1 MEPELV
7 KDNVIVKDTLFHI
20 NIEEKKPSKKEIIEA
35 TLRKK
40 RFQLFLK
47 RAFDIATAMFLIL
60 CFSPLLIIVAIL
72 IKLSSKGNILY
83 SNERVGYKGNHFRCY
98 KFRSMV
104 SDQSVKKSDY
114 EVALANQE
122 KGILHKVKNDSRITW
137 IGKIIRKT
145 SIDELPQLFNV
156 LKGDMSVVGPRP
168 LVPFMLKHLPEFREI
183 RCMVRPGIT
192 GLWQVRDRV
201 NNTSAEFM
209 IEHDTEYIEYYS
221 LFLDAR
227 ILLRTPI
234 VVITGEGAY

>member
-1 MEPELV
+1 MGPDVIKENVEV
-7 KDNVIVKDTLFHI
+7 KETIVHLHVEDRNLNKKKQ
-20 NIEEKKPSKKEIIEA
+20 IESSLKN
-35 TLRKK
+35 K
-40 RFQLFLK
+40 RFQIFLK
-47 RAFDIATAMFLIL
+47 RLFDIVVASFLIL
-60 CFSPLLIIVAIL
+60 CFSPILIIVAIL
-72 IKLSSKGNILY
+72 IKLSSKGDILY
-83 SNERVGYKGNHFRCY
+83 SNERVGYKGNHFRCF

-156 LKGDMSVVGPRP
+156 LRGDMSIVGPRP
-168 LVPFMLKHLPEFREI
+168 LVPFMLTHLPEFKEI
-183 RCMVRPGIT
+183 RCLVRPGIT
-192 GLWQVRDRV
+192 GLWQVRDRI

-209 IEHDTEYIEYYS
+209 IEHDTEYIEHYS
-221 LFLDAR
+221 LLLDAR